1 MNSALA
7 TAVFIVNIEG
17 TVHMG
22 NIFKDMLDSFSSPSE
37 PVKAEP
43 KSKGLGAKS
52 SMFIEDPGREAEKA
66 EKSKTATGAA
76 TATVAKMYTDIVRE
90 QNKDDTGNTPIVST
104 TSVAYSSA
112 SDDARDISNQGY
124 YPDKIIRDSMLSG
137 KLSSATPRRNVTTE
151 ALDDIE
157 AMIEKNR
164 SKAVRN
170 NRVYKAPIPSVETTY
185 LDDYVDETERA
196 ITTEDADPLSFYE
209 RYIAPTKTGLGVDP
223 SRLANPPTILND
235 ANEIKGA
242 QTLLTNLGYK
252 PNGIDGEIGGGTRRA
267 VRKFQKQHGLTIT
280 GRLTQ
285 NTVDLLNDKSVMS
298 YPDAPKPKAKVIQFT
313 NPQLDLFGDE
323 VAKIESSNRYDAI
336 GGYLNHYD
344 GKYQLGASAKSDAG
358 RIMGVSLDHDT
369 ASRAAFRANPALQEK
384 AFAAYTLS
392 NHTHLT
398 KNSSIYRSMSPEE
411 KLGILGYAH
420 NQGATA
426 AEEYLFTGVVGK
438 DAFGTKGTKY
448 VKAMQNA
455 LASLSGNP

>member
-1 MNSALA
+1 MTTALA
-7 TAVFIVNIEG
+7 TAVFILNIEG

-196 ITTEDADPLSFYE
+196 ISTEDEPASLSFYE

-223 SRLANPPTILND
+223 LRLANPPEGLQERL
-235 ANEIKGA
+235 AE
-242 QTLLTNLGYK
+242 
-252 PNGIDGEIGGGTRRA
+252 TRRMIA
-267 VRKFQKQHGLTIT
+267 INEPIGKGLYSNVDFDFIMAQEGFKKTAYVPRDKKDKSKAEGKSGVTIASGFDLGQRNIGDLKGLSTSLVNKLSPYLGLKKQDAIDAIKATPLTIT
-280 GRLTQ
+280 LAEANDINAFAKKTELDRLIKRWDSTS
-285 NTVDLLNDKSVMS
+285 NTKWDDLTKEQATAVASVGFQYGNLATETPLFWGFATDGDWDNVS
-298 YPDAPKPKAKVIQFT
+298 KELR
-313 NPQLDLFGDE
+313 NFGDKYKSRRKRE
-323 VAKIESSNRYDAI
+323 AN
-336 GGYLNHYD
+336 YLE
-344 GKYQLGASAKSDAG
+344 GTPK
-358 RIMGVSLDHDT
+358 RI
-369 ASRAAFRANPALQEK
+369 F
-384 AFAAYTLS
+384 
-392 NHTHLT
+392 
-398 KNSSIYRSMSPEE
+398 
-411 KLGILGYAH
+411 
-420 NQGATA
+420 
-426 AEEYLFTGVVGK
+426 
-438 DAFGTKGTKY
+438 
-448 VKAMQNA
+448 
-455 LASLSGNP
+455 

>member
-66 EKSKTATGAA
+66 KKSKTATGAA

-90 QNKDDTGNTPIVST
+90 QIKDDTGNTPIVST

-112 SDDARDISNQGY
+112 SDDANDLVNQGY
-124 YPDKIIRDSMLSG
+124 YPDKIIRDSISSG
-137 KLSSATPRRNVTTE
+137 TVSSATPRRNVTTE

-157 AMIEKNR
+157 TMIENNR
-164 SKAVRN
+164 SNVVRN
-170 NRVYKAPIPSVETTY
+170 NRLYKAPVPKVETTY
-185 LDDYVDETERA
+185 LNDYVDETERA
-196 ITTEDADPLSFYE
+196 TTTEDEPASLSFYE
-209 RYIAPTKTGLGVDP
+209 RYIAPSKTGLGVDP

-235 ANEIKGA
+235 VNKIKGA

-267 VRKFQKQHGLTIT
+267 VRKFQKQHGLAIT

-323 VAKIESSNRYDAI
+323 VAKIESSNRYNI
-336 GGYLNHYD
+336 TGGSNNHYLGRYQM
-344 GKYQLGASAKSDAG
+344 GKDALSDVG
-358 RIMGVSLDHDT
+358 RGYNATLNKVFLND
-369 ASRAAFRANPALQEK
+369 PKLQDK
-384 AFAAYTLS
+384 LFKAYTLK

-398 KNSSIYRSMSPEE
+398 KNSSAYRNMSPQE

-426 AEEYLFTGVVGK
+426 TEEYLFTGKVGK
-438 DAFGTKGTKY
+438 DGYGTKGTKY
-448 VKAMQNA
+448 VDAVEKA